1 MRIRLGYVAI
11 ALNLDKVTSS
21 STLTYSRYLK
31 MDEEKYSNITC
42 VLYEQVDNTKTE
54 ISKSNYEGTAITL
67 NEYLENVEFNIDD
80 YESTCKYYTEDSLSI
95 ELKATEQDG
104 KIITYEIP
112 LVLNDNCDSTSS

>member
-1 MRIRLGYVAI
+1 M
-11 ALNLDKVTSS
+11 
-21 STLTYSRYLK
+21 
-31 MDEEKYSNITC
+31 
-42 VLYEQVDNTKTE
+42 
-54 ISKSNYEGTAITL
+54 